1 MALSWAEPLDR
12 PDPILG
18 IRSDRNQYGL
28 ETNWK
33 ILLTPDLWI
42 TPGVQL
48 IWAPSFNPS
57 TDFLAIPQIKFRLF
71 L

>member
-1 MALSWAEPLDR
+1 MGLSWAEPLDR
-12 PDPILG
+12 PDPLLG

-28 ETNWK
+28 ESYWK

-48 IWAPSFNPS
+48 IWDPSFNPS
-57 TDFLAIPQIKFRLF
+57 TDFLALPQIKVRLF